1 MKLLMTGHILLL
13 FCCGFYL
20 AWWCHAFRPGF
31 AGSRVAG
38 PAGALLLITAVTG
51 LAGVVFSAIGNSRP
65 GSRPALIPSSA
76 VIVGGIVLYVLLMI
90 GSSVFLHRRVTTEL
104 LLIIAWLVLEIVSY
118 QTAYY
123 NEAIGKMAAAA
134 LMAAAVIG
142 SIIIRTIVTF
152 VYFFGIPADATM
164 AFKALIIAVVIV
176 LQAEPVRVWMA
187 KRTERRALAKGGA
200 MK

>member
-118 QTAYY
+118 QTTYC
-123 NEAIGKMAAAA
+123 NEAIGKVAAVA

-142 SIIIRTIVTF
+142 SIISLYFYMQYYHVVESRGYVYGMIPLIMSGACMAAFLIVCA
-152 VYFFGIPADATM
+152 FGSP
-164 AFKALIIAVVIV
+164 
-176 LQAEPVRVWMA
+176 WN
-187 KRTERRALAKGGA
+187 G
-200 MK
+200 

>member
-1 MKLLMTGHILLL
+1 MKLLMIGHILLL
-13 FCCGFYL
+13 ICCGFYL

-118 QTAYY
+118 QTAYC

-142 SIIIRTIVTF
+142 SIISLYFYMQYYHVVESRGY
-152 VYFFGIPADATM
+152 VYGMIPLIMSGACM
-164 AFKALIIAVVIV
+164 AAFLILCAIG
-176 LQAEPVRVWMA
+176 RSWN
-187 KRTERRALAKGGA
+187 G
-200 MK
+200 